1 MMKQLGVFIW
11 FWKKKKSDKF
21 TVYQTQHSQ
30 PN

>member
-1 MMKQLGVFIW
+1 MEQLGVFIW
-11 FWKKKKSDKF
+11 FLKKKSDKF